1 MDSGKKS
8 QLQKG
13 IVAALLLVFVWTF
26 GGALKSLWNQRPASP
41 VAADL
46 QMAPLPDAIKAH
58 QQRYDAPEGQEH
70 QPIQPAASE
79 TIAYTADALRN
90 PMVSLLPKPVEGPGA
105 VPADTVGS
113 SPMDTVRQAPAVIV
127 QGIIWGSNRPQALI
141 DGVLYEVG
149 DTIQNAQIVSI
160 DRSGV
165 TVNVHGATF
174 ALTPL
179 IAGEAM
185 AGMP

>member
-13 IVAALLLVFVWTF
+13 IVAALLLVFAWTF
-26 GGALKSLWNQRPASP
+26 GGALKPLWSRRAVSP
-41 VAADL
+41 VATDL
-46 QMAPLPDAIKAH
+46 RTAPLPDAIKARH
-58 QQRYDAPEGQEH
+58 QRYDAPQGPEAH
-70 QPIQPAASE
+70 PIQPAASE
-79 TIAYTADALRN
+79 TITYTAAALRN
-90 PMVSLLPKPVEGPGA
+90 PMVSLLPTLVEEPGMVLA
-105 VPADTVGS
+105 GTAGD
-113 SPMDTVRQAPAVIV
+113 SPMETLRQPPAVIV
-127 QGIIWGSNRPQALI
+127 QGIIWGSYRPQALI
-141 DGVLYEVG
+141 DGALYEVG

-185 AGMP
+185 AGMQ